1 MVYEIMPPKWELF
14 LAKLVGMLS
23 EKEERVYDDLRTLEA
38 VLGDH
43 ATPGELLDCRT
54 RRLPEIYRVY
64 ALIEGNDR
72 KPYLHKWYHEILARF
87 DERIG
92 NLE

>member
-1 MVYEIMPPKWELF
+1 MVTEIMPPRWELF
-14 LAKLVGMLS
+14 LAKIVGTLS
-23 EKEERVYDDLRTLEA
+23 EEEEQVYDGLRTLET
-38 VLGDH
+38 VLGYN
-43 ATPGELLDCRT
+43 ASSEELRDCRT

-87 DERIG
+87 DERIRP
-92 NLE
+92 